1 MAKKQQ
7 LSMDEKLEQALV
19 KLEEQ
24 AYAVPG
30 NWVWTKIGVVC
41 KVNPTKINTKDYEDS
56 FEVTFIPMAAIS
68 EVVGNIQNYE
78 VRAISSVKSGYT
90 NFVED
95 DILFAKITPCME
107 NGKSAIATGL
117 RNNIGYGSTE
127 FHVLRA
133 TKCVINKFV
142 FYLLRCEEFR
152 KKAKKRMSGSVGQQR
167 VPREYMESYC
177 IAIPPRAEQLRI
189 VATIE
194 SLFAK
199 LDRAKELVQASLESF
214 AERKAAILH
223 QAFSGELT
231 RKWREEKNPVDSPET
246 IFEIIEEQRRLFCKN
261 KKEDAELTEL
271 FSCTCKAKCREDN
284 GWIKI
289 SAKMFCDTITSG
301 KTPTGNINE
310 KGDIPFLKVYNIV
323 ENNVSFSYKAQY
335 IDKDTHSNKLKS
347 SILKPGDVIMNI
359 VGPPLRKIAIIP
371 DDYPE
376 WNMNQAIVRFRT
388 VHYVSHKYLYYCL
401 LNEETL
407 RDVIVAT
414 KGVVG
419 QANISITQSRNLM
432 IPIPSCQEQQEIVR
446 TLDELLEQESKAAEL
461 ADALQQID
469 QLKQTILAKAFRGE
483 LGTNDPAEESALEL
497 LKSVLQEN

>member
-7 LSMDEKLEQALV
+7 LSLDEKLEQALV
-19 KLEEQ
+19 KPDEQ
-24 AYAVPG
+24 PYAVTE

-199 LDRAKELVQASLESF
+199 LDRAKELVLASLDSF

-231 RKWREEKNPVDSPET
+231 RKWREERGLKGLNGWEPKQIKDMCKLSSGGTPSRRCEEYYLGLIPWVKTGEINWNHIYDSEEKITQDAIENSSAKIFPIGSVLVAMYGQGLTRGRAAILDIEAAT
-246 IFEIIEEQRRLFCKN
+246 NQAVCALLPRAALNNRFLYYYFMANYWTFREKAVGGNQPNLSGKLIGEFEI
-261 KKEDAELTEL
+261 
-271 FSCTCKAKCREDN
+271 
-284 GWIKI
+284 G
-289 SAKMFCDTITSG
+289 
-301 KTPTGNINE
+301 
-310 KGDIPFLKVYNIV
+310 
-323 ENNVSFSYKAQY
+323 
-335 IDKDTHSNKLKS
+335 
-347 SILKPGDVIMNI
+347 
-359 VGPPLRKIAIIP
+359 
-371 DDYPE
+371 
-376 WNMNQAIVRFRT
+376 
-388 VHYVSHKYLYYCL
+388 
-401 LNEETL
+401 
-407 RDVIVAT
+407 
-414 KGVVG
+414 
-419 QANISITQSRNLM
+419 
-432 IPIPSCQEQQEIVR
+432 IPSLEEQQEIVR
-446 TLDELLEQESKAAEL
+446 ILDELLEQESKAAEL
-461 ADALQQID
+461 ADVLQQID
-469 QLKQTILAKAFRGE
+469 QMKQTILAKAFRGE